1 MSTPD
6 WSRAVWRRS
15 ARSNGKG
22 NCVEVAS
29 AEAVV
34 GVRDSKNSSGPL
46 IAFTS
51 NEWRAFTDAIKS
63 RESS

>member
-1 MSTPD
+1 MSKAG

-29 AEAVV
+29 AASVI
-34 GVRDSKNSSGPL
+34 GVRDSKDIGGPVL
-46 IAFTS
+46 AFS
-51 NEWRAFTDAIKS
+51 AAEWRAFIDGVKAVG
-63 RESS
+63 R